1 MVVNVGWR
9 AGNGDCWMTGAEL
22 MAVVGFML
30 TIFGAIGGFWF
41 KLHGGIERNKEEL
54 AAHKLHVAE
63 AYVTK
68 AGMSEQTAQIMK
80 AIDNVGVKID
90 RTNDRLDGLMQ
101 PKTSRSRA
109 G

>member
-1 MVVNVGWR
+1 MVFNVGWC
-9 AGNGDCWMTGAEL
+9 AGYGDYWMTGAEL
-22 MAVVGFML
+22 MTVVGFML

-41 KLHGGIERNKEEL
+41 KLNGGIERNRSDL

-63 AYVTK
+63 TYVTK

-80 AIDNVGVKID
+80 AIDNVGAKID

-101 PKTSRSRA
+101 PKTSRTRV